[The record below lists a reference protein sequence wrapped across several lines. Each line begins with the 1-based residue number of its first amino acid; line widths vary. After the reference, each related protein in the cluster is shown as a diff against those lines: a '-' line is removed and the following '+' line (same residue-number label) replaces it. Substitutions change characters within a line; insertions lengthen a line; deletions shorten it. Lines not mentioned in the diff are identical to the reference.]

1 MTRDETKRE
10 IQRLWINRP
19 DRIIFKHN
27 SGLAALSF
35 YVSLQST
42 NDSIL
47 RDGNFGSDE
56 QYLIILF
63 WVLEWKQTWGR
74 KQHALR

>member
-19 DRIIFKHN
+19 DRIIFKDN

-42 NDSIL
+42 NESIL
-47 RDGNFGSDE
+47 QDGNFGSDK
-56 QYLIILF
+56 QYLVILF
-63 WVLEWKQTWGR
+63 WVLE
-74 KQHALR
+74 